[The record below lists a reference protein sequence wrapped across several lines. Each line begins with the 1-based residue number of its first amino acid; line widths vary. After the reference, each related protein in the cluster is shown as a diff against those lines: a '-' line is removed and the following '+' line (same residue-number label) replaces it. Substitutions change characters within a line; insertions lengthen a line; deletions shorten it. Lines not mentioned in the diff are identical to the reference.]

1 MWRNS
6 KGFSLVEL
14 IVALAIFGIAG
25 VAVFGFTVNSSR
37 IYQRSNVDVKLQ
49 YEQQMAVNQIRD
61 MVVESD
67 KGIYYDEANKT
78 LALYGAVK
86 NEESGKVYPVTIIR
100 YNQPEGKIY
109 FGTKEFS
116 AVTEFTF
123 ADEDAKKLLA
133 EDVTNFD
140 VDLSQVENDKV
151 LFEISFMVGDQIQT
165 VQETVALRNRLVVSN
180 QVDNIWGNDATSIE
194 SFIKKITISRGAK
207 EFAYDE
213 VDEIGKSNP
222 VVKVSYQA
230 KVIANEESNRDYTVS
245 WSLDRDIEGVGLAV
259 EESDAVITI
268 ASGVSSSTTFYLY
281 ATSVDDPTKR
291 TRIRIRVMDFGVYP
305 ESMTLELG
313 DVTNGNGYRTYKFIP
328 TLYYTDGTPSSDYGL
343 FTWDGGVNSLPAGCT
358 FNKDTGV
365 LTLAATANGRTIKVE
380 AISKE
385 RKADGTPLSAIYIID
400 NVEGITEFVPGPS
413 VKIVAAKNLSRGGCV
428 FPTMVFENASHSN
441 YTYEWEVEP
450 YYDETTTDFDSTS
463 VRNSSFNLV
472 SLRTSGAYDDY
483 GQHAVTTGIASR
495 STTLSCASYLN
506 WSKTFKVKVTGTA
519 TDVSNSET
527 RGTKLEAT
535 PAVVTIAP
543 VELSIERYGYG
554 NDPYKQ
560 EYPILTDS
568 QLKYEQWYFRGD
580 DPKTNAAKEQVT
592 TRRWFYIKPE
602 NINIVG
608 NNNQGT
614 TWTGLYTYLDA
625 TKIPFEWKPGMIN
638 SISRPEMMLSG
649 FEISLLNWEYET
661 PRPAHMNYVL
671 EIRDNYGNTILSNTE
686 EFDVV
691 YELYYPKKD

>member
-1 MWRNS
+1 MWRNN

-37 IYQRSNVDVKLQ
+37 LYQRSNVDVKLQ

-67 KGIYYDEANKT
+67 KGIYFDEANKT

-100 YNQPEGKIY
+100 YKQPEGKIY

-123 ADEDAKKLLA
+123 TDEDTKKLLA

-151 LFEISFMVGDQIQT
+151 LFEISFMVADQIQT

-180 QVDNIWGNDATSIE
+180 QVDTIWSDDAVAIE

-222 VVKVSYQA
+222 VIVVAYQA
-230 KVIANEESNRDYTVS
+230 RVIANEESNRDYTVS
-245 WSLDRDIEGVGLAV
+245 WSLDRDIEGVGLSV
-259 EESDAVITI
+259 TEGDAVITI
-268 ASGVSSSTTFYLY
+268 AAGVSSSTTFYLY
-281 ATSVDDPTKR
+281 ATSVDDPTKK
-291 TRIRIRVMDFGVYP
+291 TRIQIRVTDFGVYP

-313 DVTNGNGYRTYKFIP
+313 DVTDGNGFRTYKFIP
-328 TLYYTDGTPSSDYGL
+328 TLYYTDGSPSSDYEL
-343 FTWDGGVNSLPAGCT
+343 FTWDGVNSLPAGCT
-358 FNKDTGV
+358 FNKDTGI
-365 LTLAATANGRTIKVE
+365 LTLTDNANKTSIKVK

-385 RKADGTPLSAIYIID
+385 RKADGTVLFAEYTID
-400 NVEGITEFVPGPS
+400 VDGISEFVPGPS

-428 FPTMVFENASHSN
+428 YPTMVFENASHSN
-441 YTYEWEVEP
+441 YTYTWIVEP
-450 YYDETTTDFDSTS
+450 YFDETTTDFDSINIA
-463 VRNSSFNLV
+463 NSSFNLV
-472 SLRTSGAYDDY
+472 SLREAGGYDSY
-483 GQHAVTTGIASR
+483 GQHEVTTGIRSR
-495 STTLSCASYLN
+495 SVTLGCASYLN
-506 WSKTFKVKVTGTA
+506 WSKKFKVKVSGTA
-519 TDVSNSET
+519 TDVSNSESK
-527 RGTKLEAT
+527 GTVLEAT
-535 PAVVTIAP
+535 PVVVTIDP
-543 VELSIERYGYG
+543 VELSIERYGFG
-554 NDPYKQ
+554 SDPFKS

-568 QLKYEQWYFRGD
+568 ELRYETWSWRGD
-580 DPKTNAAKEQVT
+580 DPLSSDAKDQIT
-592 TRRWFYIKPE
+592 TSRWFYIKPE
-602 NINIVG
+602 NLYITGSNQ
-608 NNNQGT
+608 QGT
-614 TWTGLYTYLDA
+614 TWKGKYVFLDA
-625 TKIPFEWKPGMIN
+625 PQTLIDWEDWR
-638 SISRPEMMLSG
+638 ISDVNQPTMMLSG
-649 FEISLLNWEYET
+649 FQIYLRNWEYET
-661 PRPAHMNYVL
+661 PRPAYLNYLL
-671 EIRDNYGNTILSNTE
+671 EISDNYGNKILSNME
-686 EFDVV
+686 EFKVV